1 MRTFVLCRL
10 RPAARLGPLEL
21 QTKGMHMRVY
31 ITGIKGQLGQA
42 LSHQWAG
49 LADVSGSDLPEV
61 SITDP
66 AAITG
71 SITSARPDVV
81 VHCAA
86 LTDVD
91 GCARDPQLAYQV
103 NGLGTQ
109 NVAIACQ
116 LADAALVHISTNEVF
131 SGDKA
136 RAYHEFDQPKPVN
149 PYGHS
154 KAIAEWYVRHL
165 SSRFFIVRTAWLYS
179 AGAQNFIH
187 AIQTTA
193 DTQRQLR
200 VVTDE
205 VGNPTYAEDLAA
217 AIIQLVHTGRY
228 GVYHLVNEGACSR
241 FGFAKK
247 ILELTGREHVPI
259 TPIIQAQWP
268 RASTPPAYA
277 PLENICAAALGILLR
292 PWEQALAAYLAHN
305 A

>member
-1 MRTFVLCRL
+1 MRI
-10 RPAARLGPLEL
+10 
-21 QTKGMHMRVY
+21 Y

-42 LSHQWAG
+42 LARQWASH
-49 LADVSGSDLPEV
+49 ADVSGSDLPEV

-66 AAITG
+66 AAITD
-71 SITSARPDVV
+71 SIVEARPDVV

-86 LTDVD
+86 MTDVD
-91 GCARDPQLAYQV
+91 GCARDPALAYQV

-116 LADAALVHISTNEVF
+116 NAGAAMVAISTNEVF
-131 SGDKA
+131 SGDGA
-136 RAYHEFDQPKPVN
+136 HTYREFDQLKPVN
-149 PYGHS
+149 PYGDS

-165 SSRFFIVRTAWLYS
+165 LTRFFIVRTAWLYA
-179 AGAQNFIH
+179 AGGRNFIH
-187 AIQTTA
+187 AIQAAA
-193 DTQRQLR
+193 DKFGALK

-217 AIIQLVHTGRY
+217 AIIRLVDTGRY

-241 FGFAKK
+241 YSFAAK

-277 PLENICAAALGILLR
+277 PLENICAAALGIRLR
-292 PWEQALAAYLAHN
+292 PWEEALADYLAHH